1 MSRYIPF
8 ILTVIF
14 LFNSS
19 VFAYC
24 SNEKGY
30 TFGYLNGVAT
40 KREVAR
46 EDMFRLYSMA
56 KSATTK
62 ETKPLLLYNDTGC
75 SLSPVEDFV
84 ETFGQRLRE
93 LNLADSKSERWE
105 IMWMMLDGQI
115 KSSNGNTNLFDK
127 SEDSAIWNLLLSELR
142 QDLRKLI
149 TKASQ
154 LPLINLSKI

>member
-1 MSRYIPF
+1 MSRYISF
-8 ILTVIF
+8 ILTAIF

-19 VFAYC
+19 AFAYC
-24 SNEKGY
+24 SNQEGY

-40 KREVAR
+40 TRQTAQDDNR
-46 EDMFRLYSMA
+46 RLYIMA

-62 ETKPLLLYNDTGC
+62 VTKPVLLYNDTGGA
-75 SLSPVEDFV
+75 LSPVEDFV

-115 KSSNGNTNLFDK
+115 KSSNGDTNLFDK

-154 LPLINLSKI
+154 PPLHQFI

>member
-1 MSRYIPF
+1 MIVSRYISF
-8 ILTVIF
+8 ILTVTF

-40 KREVAR
+40 KRETALYDSR
-46 EDMFRLYSMA
+46 RLYKMA

-62 ETKPLLLYNDTGC
+62 GTQSLLLYNDTGG

-115 KSSNGNTNLFDK
+115 KSSNGDTNLFDK

-154 LPLINLSKI
+154 LPLHQFI

>member
-1 MSRYIPF
+1 
-8 ILTVIF
+8 
-14 LFNSS
+14 
-19 VFAYC
+19 
-24 SNEKGY
+24 
-30 TFGYLNGVAT
+30 
-40 KREVAR
+40 
-46 EDMFRLYSMA
+46 MA

-62 ETKPLLLYNDTGC
+62 VTKPVLLYNDTGGA
-75 SLSPVEDFV
+75 LSPVEDFV

-93 LNLADSKSERWE
+93 LNLAESKSERWE

-154 LPLINLSKI
+154 LPLHQFI

>member
-8 ILTVIF
+8 ILTVTF
-14 LFNSS
+14 LFNGSA
-19 VFAYC
+19 FAYC
-24 SNEKGY
+24 SNQEGY

-40 KREVAR
+40 TLRTAR
-46 EDMFRLYSMA
+46 HDMFRLHSLA
-56 KSATTK
+56 KSGTPK
-62 ETKPLLLYNDTGC
+62 YSEPLQLYNDTGGA
-75 SLSPVEDFV
+75 LSPVEDFV

-93 LNLADSKSERWE
+93 LNFADSKSERWE

-154 LPLINLSKI
+154 LPLHQFI

>member
-1 MSRYIPF
+1 MIVSRYISF
-8 ILTVIF
+8 ILTAIF

-19 VFAYC
+19 AFAYC
-24 SNEKGY
+24 SNQEGY

-40 KREVAR
+40 TRQTAQDDNR
-46 EDMFRLYSMA
+46 RLYIMA

-62 ETKPLLLYNDTGC
+62 VTKPVLLYNDTGGA
-75 SLSPVEDFV
+75 LSPVEDFV

-93 LNLADSKSERWE
+93 LNLAESKSERWE

-154 LPLINLSKI
+154 LPLHQFI